1 MAFWPVRRPPLLS
14 LAVVSGGL
22 LVLMALALRL
32 LRAGYKL
39 RHCATKPSWPRPLRT
54 VCGVAK
60 TQPSD
65 IQDLKKEDC

>member
-1 MAFWPVRRPPLLS
+1 MKKTTQLFAGLLS

-39 RHCATKPSWPRPLRT
+39 RH
-54 VCGVAK
+54 
-60 TQPSD
+60 
-65 IQDLKKEDC
+65 